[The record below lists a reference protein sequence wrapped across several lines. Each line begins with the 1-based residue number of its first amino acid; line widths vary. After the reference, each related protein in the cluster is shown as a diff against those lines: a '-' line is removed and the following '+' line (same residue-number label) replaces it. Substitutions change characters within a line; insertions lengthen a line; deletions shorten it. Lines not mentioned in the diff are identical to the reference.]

1 MTTFAR
7 RWNLDSQLLVAI
19 QNNDVP
25 RVHKL
30 FQEGVDTDTR
40 FSINSQQRPA
50 LCLCVE
56 NNAQDMVQL
65 FVELGVSIN
74 QGDSQG
80 LTALHIA
87 CSHTYI
93 HLAGLLIKARANVNA
108 RTHQNHTPLHLA
120 AMRGSSELV
129 QLLLSHRA
137 NVDSLDDDS
146 RTALHY
152 AAGSGNAALV
162 ELLLSSGADPSL
174 LDNMG
179 NTPLHYAV
187 DVSGM
192 PAHVVRQ
199 LATAHPPAVGIL
211 NRNTETPLH
220 IAVRNGR
227 CDAESV
233 LKAALEY
240 GTKEALNAKT
250 SLGHTPLHL
259 AVLDHRINLLRIL
272 LTAGADTDTEDH
284 LGHTPLGSAGRD
296 ATWGAVALLLAAG
309 ARTKRLIHGGMID
322 SDVQDSGIRALL
334 HDATRQPPKLS
345 SVCRRALTLHL
356 GPASL
361 LALSKTTL
369 PPTWRDFLTYN
380 SINI

>member
-120 AMRGSSELV
+120 AMRGNSELV
-129 QLLLSHRA
+129 ELLLSHRA
-137 NVDSLDDDS
+137 CVDTLDDDN

-152 AAGSGNAALV
+152 AAASGNADLV
-162 ELLLSSGADPSL
+162 ELLLSAGADPSL

-199 LATAHPPAVGIL
+199 LASAHPPAVGIT
-211 NRNTETPLH
+211 NRSTETPLH

-233 LKAALEY
+233 LQAALEY
-240 GTKEALNAKT
+240 GTK
-250 SLGHTPLHL
+250 GQY
-259 AVLDHRINLLRIL
+259 DF
-272 LTAGADTDTEDH
+272 
-284 LGHTPLGSAGRD
+284 LGSYSVAPCWRD
-296 ATWGAVALLLAAG
+296 ATWGLCVLSSCRLVLVLSASFMYGGVIECKY
-309 ARTKRLIHGGMID
+309 RTQEE
-322 SDVQDSGIRALL
+322 SSLL

-369 PPTWRDFLTYN
+369 PTTWRDFLTYK
-380 SINI
+380 SVNI